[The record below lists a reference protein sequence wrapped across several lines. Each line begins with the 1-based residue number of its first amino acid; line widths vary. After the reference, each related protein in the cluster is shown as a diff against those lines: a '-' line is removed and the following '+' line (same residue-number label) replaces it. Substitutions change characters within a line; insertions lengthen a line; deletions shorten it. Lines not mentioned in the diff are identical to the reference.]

1 MSPRRTWLL
10 AWLAGPLIGIAN
22 GTLRELAYKD
32 RVGERTAHQLSTGS
46 AIALFA
52 AYFELLARLRPLTSA
67 RDALQV
73 GFVWLAL
80 TVAFEFGFGRA
91 IAHTSWDELLADYD
105 LRKGRLWP
113 LVLAW
118 IALGPAIVRARRC
131 GKAAMP
137 DGQSAGDE
145 RTSIRGAA
153 RHRDAS
159 GCRRRCL
166 GAMREIRIRDRTS
179 ADGAASDR

>member
-1 MSPRRTWLL
+1 MSPRRTWIL

-22 GTLRELAYKD
+22 GTLRELAYKN
-32 RVGERTAHQLSTGS
+32 RVGELTAHQLSTGS

-67 RDALQV
+67 REALQV

-131 GKAAMP
+131 GKAAS
-137 DGQSAGDE
+137 G
-145 RTSIRGAA
+145 IA
-153 RHRDAS
+153 RA
-159 GCRRRCL
+159 
-166 GAMREIRIRDRTS
+166 